1 MVHRPA
7 AELIQSLRAALQKV
21 EDTFVSP
28 EDQPNIAELKRI
40 LIHRIADLEFV
51 GAAVAMSNAEEAK
64 HQEAILPSVIV
75 DDPEVA

>member
-7 AELIQSLRAALQKV
+7 AELIHSLRAVLQKV
-21 EDTFVSP
+21 EETFASP
-28 EDQPNIAELKRI
+28 EDQPTLSELKRI

-51 GAAVAMSNAEEAK
+51 GASVEMSNAEEAK
-64 HQEAILPSVIV
+64 HQNAILPSVIK